1 MSWSIGLKV
10 FCWYFLNDK
19 RILVIIWIVFTCPL
33 WLLFKRF
40 FALKLF
46 KSAFFC
52 SFFSIIYCLAKFQ
65 LFRFKWNWEKKVL
78 KFLKRGVKWVHY
90 KKYISFLITNYYY
103 FSLFL
108 KYLKSCHDVSKKKKN
123 SSNHTIPYFFQTFSH
138 NKCDCLFFQIM
149 NKVLCFYQDLLLIIK

>member
-19 RILVIIWIVFTCPL
+19 RILVIIWVVFTCPL

-40 FALKLF
+40 FFCF
-46 KSAFFC
+46 KVFQIGIFFVV
-52 SFFSIIYCLAKFQ
+52 FSIIYCLAKFQ

-90 KKYISFLITNYYY
+90 KKYISFFFNNKLLLLFFFIFKVFKVMSWCFEKKKMNTLLKFSFIQSYN
-103 FSLFL
+103 SLFL
-108 KYLKSCHDVSKKKKN
+108 
-123 SSNHTIPYFFQTFSH
+123 SNIFS
-138 NKCDCLFFQIM
+138 
-149 NKVLCFYQDLLLIIK
+149 